1 MSLQTLRIRKLI
13 ARFLKWRKAKSSA
26 LSGCVGCVDEVGT
39 ISFRPR
45 VLCRPDLVGHRTI
58 FKTEYQ

>member
-1 MSLQTLRIRKLI
+1 MSQSIRVRKLI

-39 ISFRPR
+39 IRFKPSLH
-45 VLCRPDLVGHRTI
+45 VRPDLPDNYQILTRTLI
-58 FKTEYQ
+58 S

>member
-1 MSLQTLRIRKLI
+1 MSQTIRFRKLI

-45 VLCRPDLVGHRTI
+45 VLCRPELRGWRPI
-58 FKTEYQ
+58 FKTMIS

>member
-1 MSLQTLRIRKLI
+1 MSQSIRIRKLI
-13 ARFLKWRKAKSSA
+13 ARFLKWRKGAKARA

-45 VLCRPDLVGHRTI
+45 VLCRPELAGHRTV
-58 FKTEYQ
+58 FKTLTT